1 MFRLTTCLCVLAS
14 SGVVSAQPVDLTPP
28 NVAASIRDTNK
39 NGVGDIIA
47 ISPASFSGLIRQR
60 VQDEDRAIQEFDI
73 SQFAGQTVLS
83 ATIRGR
89 VSVNNAFDVGVRAFE
104 FGIYAGDGQATLDD
118 FDPGATIVGTGQYQ
132 PPIDTFFEFEFV
144 VTSQIQDILD
154 DGGSWAGLWVNPTT
168 EPNFPNILS
177 EAANTAVLTIEVPGG
192 PACPPDLNGDGVVDA
207 DDFFLFLQLFADG
220 DMRADFNNDG
230 VIDADDF
237 FAFLSAFAAGC

>member
-1 MFRLTTCLCVLAS
+1 MLRSSVCVCLCAA
-14 SGVVSAQPVDLTPP
+14 SGVVSAQPVELTPP
-28 NVAASIRDTNK
+28 DVAASIRDTNK

-47 ISPASFSGLIRQR
+47 ISPAAFSGLIRQR

-89 VSVNNAFDVGVRAFE
+89 VSVNNAFDVGVRSFE
-104 FGIYAGDGQATLDD
+104 FGIYTGDGQATLDD

-132 PPIDTFFEFEFV
+132 PPIDSFFEFEFV
-144 VTSQIQDILD
+144 VTAEIQDILD
-154 DGGSWAGLWVNPTT
+154 DGGSWAGLWVNPTS

-177 EAANTAVLTIEVPGG
+177 EAADTAVLTIEVPG
-192 PACPPDLNGDGVVDA
+192 CPPDINGDGVVDA
-207 DDFFLFLQLFADG
+207 DDFFEFLSLFAAG
-220 DMRADFNNDG
+220 DLRADFNNDG

-237 FAFLSAFAAGC
+237 FAFLAAFAAGC

>member
-1 MFRLTTCLCVLAS
+1 MFRVTICLSVLAA
-14 SGVVSAQPVDLTPP
+14 SGVVSAQPVELTPP
-28 NVAASIRDTNK
+28 DVAASIRDTNK

-47 ISPASFSGLIRQR
+47 VSPASFSGLIRQR
-60 VQDEDRAIQEFDI
+60 VQDEDRAIQEYDI

-89 VSVNNAFDVGVRAFE
+89 VSVNNAFDVGVRSFE

-118 FDPGATIVGTGQYQ
+118 FDPGAIVVGTGQYQ

-154 DGGSWAGLWVNPTT
+154 DGGSWAGLWANPTS

-177 EAANTAVLTIEVPGG
+177 EAVNTAVLTIEVP
-192 PACPPDLNGDGVVDA
+192 ACPPDINADGVVDA
-207 DDFFLFLQLFADG
+207 DDFFEFLSLFADG
-220 DMRADFNNDG
+220 DPRADFNNDG

-237 FAFLSAFAAGC
+237 FAFLQAFAAGC